1 MKNSFKISKDKFTSK
16 LKDNFLK
23 FSMLL
28 VNKSKSKFKSNS
40 KIKALLEELFQFNN
54 KTILQQFMIP

>member
-1 MKNSFKISKDKFTSK
+1 MKNSFKISKDIFTSK

-28 VNKSKSKFKSNS
+28 VKKSK
-40 KIKALLEELFQFNN
+40 ITALLEELFQFM
-54 KTILQQFMIP
+54 KKAILQKFMTL